1 MHQIYKINEMNRTEA
16 ELVEKTLDQI
26 RKEKGAAYGESF
38 KVRFIDIE
46 MRSHLGR
53 PHVRMC
59 IDDLT
64 ASGKIDFISSKGRGG
79 CTCSMIGPPITN
91 SGFPEKNMD
100 IPSSE
105 NGKRCATGME
115 IHRYS
120 TVKQS
125 VAVAKASGK
134 YKSVRERMNEKLA
147 NTGQEEHRY
156 GK

>member
-1 MHQIYKINEMNRTEA
+1 MQQIYKINEMNRAEA

-26 RKEKGAAYGESF
+26 RKEKGAGYGETF

-46 MRSHLGR
+46 MRSHLR
-53 PHVRMC
+53 RQHVRMC

-79 CTCSMIGPPITN
+79 CICSIMG
-91 SGFPEKNMD
+91 
-100 IPSSE
+100 PSSLNNGIE
-105 NGKRCATGME
+105 VNTNISLSGNGKRCTTGME

>member
-79 CTCSMIGPPITN
+79 CTCSMIGPPHPKQWVSREEYGYPI
-91 SGFPEKNMD
+91 
-100 IPSSE
+100 I
-105 NGKRCATGME
+105 GKRKEMRDRNGN
-115 IHRYS
+115 S
-120 TVKQS
+120 
-125 VAVAKASGK
+125 
-134 YKSVRERMNEKLA
+134 
-147 NTGQEEHRY
+147 
-156 GK
+156 